1 MSSYLKSWLE
11 KDLILENL
19 NEYTDEAQIE
29 ILSTISPENFSDMI
43 FISEFY
49 LRKKKFRNMF
59 IEKIKKIKNWKVYFD
74 HDCPEEFVDVFFEI
88 ADFSFTNRELV
99 IYYLTSYKLPLDIFE
114 RYFLKIYQYVL
125 NENNFDRKALRK
137 DSVVFNGV
145 FVVYS
150 REEIVRVLDYL
161 MDRIEKYETQKAQ
174 LDNPYTDVLLILI
187 QVVKAS
193 KETMQLPLSRL
204 KRLYEVSK

>member
-88 ADFSFTNRELV
+88 ADFSLINRELV

>member
-1 MSSYLKSWLE
+1 
-11 KDLILENL
+11 
-19 NEYTDEAQIE
+19 
-29 ILSTISPENFSDMI
+29 
-43 FISEFY
+43 
-49 LRKKKFRNMF
+49 MF

-88 ADFSFTNRELV
+88 ADFSLTNRELV

>member
-19 NEYTDEAQIE
+19 DEYTEEAQIE
-29 ILSTISPENFSDMI
+29 ILNTISPENFSDLI
-43 FISEFY
+43 FVSEFY
-49 LRKKKFRNMF
+49 LRKNKFRNMF

-74 HDCPEEFVDVFFEI
+74 QDCPEEFVEVFFEI
-88 ADFSFTNRELV
+88 ADFNLTDQELV

-114 RYFLKIYQYVL
+114 KHFLKIYQFVL
-125 NENNFDRKALRK
+125 SENFFNRKALRNE
-137 DSVVFNGV
+137 SVIFNGV

-150 REEIVRVLDYL
+150 KEEIVRVFDYL
-161 MDRIEKYETQKAQ
+161 MNRIEKYPTQKEQ
-174 LDNPYTDVLLILI
+174 LDNPYTDVLLVLI

-193 KETMQLPLSRL
+193 KEQIQLPMNRL
-204 KRLYEVSK
+204 ERLYEMSK

>member
-11 KDLILENL
+11 KDLILDNL

-29 ILSTISPENFSDMI
+29 ILNTISPENFSDMI
-43 FISEFY
+43 FVSEFY
-49 LRKKKFRNMF
+49 LKKIKFRNLF

-74 HDCPEEFVDVFFEI
+74 HDCPEEFIDVFFEI
-88 ADFSFTNRELV
+88 ADFNLTDQELV

-114 RYFLKIYQYVL
+114 KHFLKIYQFVL
-125 NENNFDRKALRK
+125 SENFFNRKALRK
-137 DSVVFNGV
+137 ESVIYNGV

-150 REEIVRVLDYL
+150 KEEIVRVFDFL
-161 MDRIEKYETQKAQ
+161 MNRIEMYPTQKEQ
-174 LDNPYTDVLLILI
+174 LDNPYTDVLLVLI

-193 KETMQLPLSRL
+193 KEQIQLPMNRL
-204 KRLYEVSK
+204 ERLYEVSK